1 MKYKGCIC
9 RSYLLQNAKTE
20 VEVELF
26 PCGRSMSFS
35 TLNPLYTASMKR
47 KKEPIWK
54 RPNAGI
60 STIPALGLFA
70 FSDSPILDENFY
82 SLQGACSS
90 SRPHSILAAKCFFV
104 GQFEA
109 SSNPGRWDIGVCRC
123 CHIKLA
129 AFDITDFTVKA
140 DNSAPHAFDFS
151 TNGKLSPHVY
161 SL

>member
-60 STIPALGLFA
+60 PTIPALGLFA
-70 FSDSPILDENFY
+70 FSDSPILDEIFIPCKEPVP
-82 SLQGACSS
+82 A
-90 SRPHSILAAKCFFV
+90 
-104 GQFEA
+104 
-109 SSNPGRWDIGVCRC
+109 PGRT
-123 CHIKLA
+123 
-129 AFDITDFTVKA
+129 AFWQQ
-140 DNSAPHAFDFS
+140 NAF
-151 TNGKLSPHVY
+151 L
-161 SL
+161 